1 MYIGYI
7 RQSTNRQVNSAER
20 QRVEIERY
28 AKQHGITIERY
39 YEESPISGSTP
50 VSDRPALAEALCE
63 LNKGDSLVVADLTR
77 LSRNQTHTSMI
88 LALIQQKGAGIK
100 FADNHTFDDSDMVSV
115 LMTNILAFCAEL
127 ERENIRLRVKQ
138 GMAVAKQTKAMGSP
152 KTVKYGWRNVDGVKQ
167 PHVLEQEIGSF
178 VLNARKCGMKLKD
191 IQNELG
197 KRGWVNRNGN
207 PFSVH
212 SISHLHR
219 TFVAAS

>member
-1 MYIGYI
+1 
-7 RQSTNRQVNSAER
+7 
-20 QRVEIERY
+20 
-28 AKQHGITIERY
+28 
-39 YEESPISGSTP
+39 
-50 VSDRPALAEALCE
+50 
-63 LNKGDSLVVADLTR
+63 
-77 LSRNQTHTSMI
+77 MI

-100 FADNHTFDDSDMVSV
+100 FADNHTFDDGDMVSV

-152 KTVKYGWRNVDGVKQ
+152 KTVKYGWRNVDGVRQ

-178 VLNARKCGMKLKD
+178 VKKARVEGMKLKD
-191 IQNELG
+191 IQKELC

-207 PFSVH
+207 PFSIH

-219 TFVAAS
+219 TFVAAA